1 MSDRKVVL
9 KMVMSLD
16 GFVTSPD
23 GTHEW
28 MFEWFGDDSGEW
40 NRRALEEAG
49 VHAMGRRSY
58 EIMGPHW
65 AASEGPIATAM
76 NEKPKA
82 VFSRT
87 LEKAE
92 WGPAEIFGGDL
103 GAEIADLKARDDEGT
118 VLVHGGPDFAKSLTR
133 LGLVDEYQLTTV
145 PIAIGAGHSPFA
157 ELREHL
163 KLDVVEEERFQSGAL
178 AQILVPKHERPPEA
192 AASRA
197 WLRAMQDT
205 SDHAGAAGALDVI
218 PRSMAPALHP
228 SGSRNQPRLCFRV
241 NRAVPAWAAP
251 HRSPYGRMRMIVFPL
266 RRSVG
271 LRAATA
277 SSRVATMAMLVRS
290 RPSRTR

>member
-1 MSDRKVVL
+1 MSERKVVL

-23 GTHEW
+23 GTHDW

-87 LEKAE
+87 LENAD
-92 WGPAEIFGGDL
+92 WGPAEIFGDL
-103 GAEIADLKARDDEGT
+103 AAGIAELKARDDEGT
-118 VLVHGGPDFAKSLTR
+118 ILAHGGPGFAASLTR

-145 PIAIGAGHSPFA
+145 PIAIGAGRSPFA
-157 ELREHL
+157 DLGEHL
-163 KLDVVEEERFQSGAL
+163 KLDVVKSERFQSGAL
-178 AQILVPKHERPPEA
+178 AQILVP
-192 AASRA
+192 
-197 WLRAMQDT
+197 
-205 SDHAGAAGALDVI
+205 
-218 PRSMAPALHP
+218 
-228 SGSRNQPRLCFRV
+228 
-241 NRAVPAWAAP
+241 
-251 HRSPYGRMRMIVFPL
+251 
-266 RRSVG
+266 RR
-271 LRAATA
+271 
-277 SSRVATMAMLVRS
+277 
-290 RPSRTR
+290 